1 MLSDNSGLPRFFNI
15 TNDLLNK
22 INWGKLNSSLSGFFT
37 MLQKPTKFVWTG
49 LMDFYEKFLVP
60 VGTWTMNSAIP
71 ELVDALTNF
80 GNNIHW
86 DELNS
91 ALKNFWDALA
101 PFAQNVGQGIVDFFK
116 DLLDVGE
123 NFINTTLPGG
133 LNSIADAIK
142 ISARKLHRQL
152 EKDLDKSPLQ
162 SLDSKD

>member
-1 MLSDNSGLPRFFNI
+1 
-15 TNDLLNK
+15 
-22 INWGKLNSSLSGFFT
+22 

-123 NFINTTLPGG
+123 NFINTTLPVG

-142 ISARKLHRQL
+142 NISPETAQAIGKGLGQISIAIL
-152 EKDLDKSPLQ
+152 GFKGLTFIVESSEKTAH
-162 SLDSKD
+162 